1 MTNAPV
7 IDRETIAMLQEM
19 DAITAKG
26 SATEENLLLE
36 LIDEFLVHSAT
47 LVKVIEHSLQVDI
60 LQRDTLPL
68 DTMTELAA
76 QSHSLKG
83 ASLNIGALALFQ
95 ICDTIETLARQQRI
109 TKVDHWAAELND
121 TYQETALALAEL
133 RSRASRGETIDDLLG

>member
-19 DAITAKG
+19 DAIT
-26 SATEENLLLE
+26 TDDNLLLE
-36 LIDEFLVHSAT
+36 LIDDFLVHSAD
-47 LVKVIEHSLQVDI
+47 LVKVIQHSLRMETVQ
-60 LQRDTLPL
+60 L
-68 DTMTELAA
+68 DPTAELAA

-109 TKVDHWAAELND
+109 TKVDYWAAELNH
-121 TYQETALALAEL
+121 TYQKTALALAEL
-133 RSRASRGETIDDLLG
+133 RSRACRGEAIDDLLG